1 MLSLEREKRFHQLL
15 VAALDHGP
23 DERRRFLAESCGE
36 DGELLD
42 DVCAA
47 AFRGE
52 ADLGDPGRPRRELVL
67 ASPVYA
73 GDRLHGFVA
82 LTPPEPAPAVPRDWS
97 DLSRSS
103 RGASTVA
110 VLPGEAALRS
120 R

>member
-52 ADLGDPGRPRRELVL
+52 ADLGSFLD
-67 ASPVYA
+67 
-73 GDRLHGFVA
+73 
-82 LTPPEPAPAVPRDWS
+82 APALGTSVTRVD
-97 DLSRSS
+97 
-103 RGASTVA
+103 RGASWCSPRRCTRATGCTVSW
-110 VLPGEAALRS
+110 R
-120 R
+120 